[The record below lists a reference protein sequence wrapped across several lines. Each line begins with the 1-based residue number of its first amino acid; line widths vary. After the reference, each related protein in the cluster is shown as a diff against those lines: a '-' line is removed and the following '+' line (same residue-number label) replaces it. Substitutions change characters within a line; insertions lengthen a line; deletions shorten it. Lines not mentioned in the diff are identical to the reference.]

1 MLKGMQG
8 SMLYCHRRSGI
19 LKDCANSRGRSKE
32 KTDNKKGEK
41 KKSTTPRNYGS
52 GAQGWERSL
61 YRHIHTE
68 KKSLFETLR
77 HLRKG
82 RKPS

>member
-41 KKSTTPRNYGS
+41 KNQPLLVTMALGHRDGKGVSTGT
-52 GAQGWERSL
+52 
-61 YRHIHTE
+61 
-68 KKSLFETLR
+68 FTLK
-77 HLRKG
+77 RKVFLK
-82 RKPS
+82 R